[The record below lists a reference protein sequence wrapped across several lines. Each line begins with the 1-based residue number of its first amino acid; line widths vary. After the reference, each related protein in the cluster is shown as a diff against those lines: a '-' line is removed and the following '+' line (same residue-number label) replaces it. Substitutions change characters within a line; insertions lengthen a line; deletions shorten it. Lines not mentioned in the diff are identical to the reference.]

1 MEIEVN
7 LKRGTGK
14 CYVNIAVNFAHLLRR
29 SIVNWH
35 YYELREKEWKCVS
48 YKDIKGIDMP
58 GPYSVGLL
66 AKGVAMPNAD
76 Y

>member
-14 CYVNIAVNFAHLLRR
+14 CYMNIAVNFAHLLRR
-29 SIVNWH
+29 SIVISH
-35 YYELREKEWKCVS
+35 YEPPEKEWKCVS

-58 GPYSVGLL
+58 GL
-66 AKGVAMPNAD
+66 
-76 Y
+76 